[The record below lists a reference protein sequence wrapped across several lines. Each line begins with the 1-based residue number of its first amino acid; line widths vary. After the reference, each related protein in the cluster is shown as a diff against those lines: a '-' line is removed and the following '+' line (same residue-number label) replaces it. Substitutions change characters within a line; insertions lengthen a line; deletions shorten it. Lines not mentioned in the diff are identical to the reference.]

1 MNSEILDALRQL
13 ERERDIPMESL
24 ISAIEEALTSAYK
37 RIYKHSG
44 KIRVQVD
51 PSRAAVKV
59 WCHHVVVDGFPTNPG
74 EISIDEARLMKS
86 DAQPGEEIVEE
97 VTPETFGR
105 IAAQTA
111 KQVVVQKLRDVER
124 KRTLEEFRGRIG
136 EVLTGVVQRRD
147 GRNVIVNL
155 GRTDAILPE
164 SEQVR
169 GESYRFNERI
179 KVYVLDVKETGR
191 DPQVIVS
198 RTHPTLIRRL
208 FELEVPEI
216 EDGIV
221 VIKSVAR
228 EPGVRTKIA
237 VASRDEKVDPVGAC
251 VGHRGT
257 RVQAV
262 VNELGSEKIDIV
274 RWSDDVATNVAEALK
289 PAKISRIEVSED
301 GKSALVV
308 VPDNQLSL
316 AIGREGQNVRLA
328 ARLTGVRIDIR
339 SESQVAEGGMVAH
352 PEEPAEDLAGQASAQ
367 DVRAAG
373 GGDGA
378 A

>member
-1 MNSEILDALRQL
+1 MNSEVLEALRQL
-13 ERERDIPMESL
+13 ERERDIPMASL
-24 ISAIEEALTSAYK
+24 IETIEAALTSAYK
-37 RIYKHSG
+37 RSYKHSG
-44 KIRVQVD
+44 EIRVQID

-59 WCHHVVVDGFPTNPG
+59 LCRHVVVDGAPSGPG
-74 EISIDEARLMKS
+74 EISVEEARSMKP
-86 DAQPGEEIVEE
+86 DAQPGDEIVEE
-97 VTPETFGR
+97 VTPENFGR

-111 KQVVVQKLRDVER
+111 KQVVVQKLREVER
-124 KRTLEEFRGRIG
+124 RRTLEEFRGRIG

-147 GRNVIVNL
+147 GRNVVVNL
-155 GRTDAILPE
+155 GRADAILPE
-164 SEQVR
+164 TEQVP
-169 GESYRFNERI
+169 GETYRFNDRI
-179 KVYVLDVKETGR
+179 KVYVLDVRETGK
-191 DPQVIVS
+191 DPQIIVS

-216 EDGIV
+216 EDGTV

-237 VASRDEKVDPVGAC
+237 VASRDERVDPVGSC

-262 VNELGSEKIDIV
+262 VNELGSEKVDIV
-274 RWSDDVATNVAEALK
+274 RWSDDPATNVAEALK

-301 GKSALVV
+301 GKTALVV
-308 VPDNQLSL
+308 VPDSQLSL

-339 SESQVAEGGMVAH
+339 SESQVSESGTVAH
-352 PEEPAEDLAGQASAQ
+352 PEATTEGWVGEPLPQDDLSF
-367 DVRAAG
+367 G
-373 GGDGA
+373 GDDGA